1 MSGPS
6 GYWRDGRWHQGLTLK
21 TGGSFSASALDL
33 EVAAAVARA
42 RETGDALTELKRLLQ
57 DRPQL
62 RQETPDDVDHPLNPL
77 VAVFVTQRLGGRD
90 QDHLLRTTP

>member
-1 MSGPS
+1 VTGPN

-21 TGGSFSASALDL
+21 TGGAFSASTLDL

-42 RETGDALTELKRLLQ
+42 HDTGDALTELKRLLQ

-62 RQETPDDVDHPLNPL
+62 RQETPDDVPHPLNPL

>member
-1 MSGPS
+1 MTGPN

-33 EVAAAVARA
+33 EVATAVARA

-77 VAVFVTQRLGGRD
+77 VGVFAAQRLGVETK
-90 QDHLLRTTP
+90 TTF

>member
-1 MSGPS
+1 MSDPT

-21 TGGSFSASALDL
+21 TGGAFSASTLDL

-42 RETGDALTELKRLLQ
+42 HDTGDALTELKRLLQ

-62 RQETPDDVDHPLNPL
+62 RQDTTDGVNHPLNSL
-77 VAVFVTQRLGGRD
+77 VAVFVDQRLGVET
-90 QDHLLRTTP
+90 QTHT